1 MYFSKVKLIMV
12 IFTLT
17 TANIATAGNSR
28 LYVANDNS
36 VETKI
41 CVAAATSSK
50 LRVKS
55 QIDKISSS
63 RLMRPKY
70 RLVAN
75 QLNCNGINVADFAML
90 AGNIDVAH
98 KLKSYRS
105 NSVEIRDIAAVYN
118 GNVTINGSY

>member
-1 MYFSKVKLIMV
+1 MYFSIVKLIMV
-12 IFTLT
+12 MLTLT
-17 TANIATAGNSR
+17 TANITTAGNSR
-28 LYVANDNS
+28 LDVANDNS

-41 CVAAATSSK
+41 CVAAAISSK
-50 LRVKS
+50 LRLKS

-75 QLNCNGINVADFAML
+75 QLNCNGINVADFATL
-90 AGNIDVAH
+90 AGTIDVAN

-118 GNVTINGSY
+118 GSVTTNGSY